1 MADLA
6 GAIAALRGLT
16 TPDSTV
22 TVDGTVVRVEVRYRD
37 VSQLSGG
44 AGRGRAAFAIEVHL
58 DEDAGEYRLQ
68 FTSAAAS
75 AQIGFGGLSGSYS
88 STTMLSGTMR
98 TRSFA
103 SGSHAGEQGYG
114 QDFDSKP
121 WQDAVVQRVEA
132 HGWTKRRGF
141 WSRLFR

>member
-6 GAIAALRGLT
+6 GAIAALRQLE
-16 TPDSTV
+16 TPDSSV
-22 TVDGTVVRVEVRYRD
+22 AVSGTVVEVEVRYRD
-37 VSQLSGG
+37 VSQLTGG
-44 AGRGRAAFAIEVHL
+44 AGRGRAAFVVEVSF
-58 DEDAGEYRLQ
+58 DEAAGEYRLRLVDQ
-68 FTSAAAS
+68 RAS
-75 AQIGFGGLSGSYS
+75 AQISTGGLSGSYS

-103 SGSHAGEQGYG
+103 RGSHAGEQGYG

-132 HGWTKRRGF
+132 HGWTRRKGF
-141 WSRLFR
+141 WGRLFS